1 MYIIINAAYGD
12 FWLAIAIVIL
22 IFNSFIIWVL
32 IRSRRAVRDNI
43 DVVFKKNISEKDSTV
58 IGEVRQ

>member
-1 MYIIINAAYGD
+1 MYIIINTAYGD